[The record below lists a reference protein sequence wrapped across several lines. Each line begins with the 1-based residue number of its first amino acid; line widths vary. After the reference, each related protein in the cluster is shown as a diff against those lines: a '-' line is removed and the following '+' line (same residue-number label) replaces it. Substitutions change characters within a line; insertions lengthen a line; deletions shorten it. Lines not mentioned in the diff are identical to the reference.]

1 VRNAPHSGETRGL
14 SPLICPTTEAEYF
27 LPQGWTGQVGLI
39 SFAKIDFWR
48 EDY

>member
-1 VRNAPHSGETRGL
+1 
-14 SPLICPTTEAEYF
+14 